1 MRKIHKWEEH
11 IIDLSL
17 HNRKI
22 MIALFQKA
30 QELSKILCKNYLEA
44 SQNQEGNI
52 INIKV
57 HLRNL
62 ERGIRI

>member
-1 MRKIHKWEEH
+1 
-11 IIDLSL
+11 
-17 HNRKI
+17 

-30 QELSKILCKNYLEA
+30 QELSKTLCKNYLEA
-44 SQNQEGNI
+44 SQNQEGNM

-62 ERGIRI
+62 ERGI